1 MSPPSPAHPPKS
13 LSQLHH
19 PPTPS
24 WLHTGPVWEPLRLV
38 FYFTTTRWQ
47 HKALRLLAPGM
58 VEDASMLCAGSLKH
72 RWRGPQPLPLWPC
85 YAVWNLQL
93 MLWDCP
99 LLFHCQLLDSSPS
112 PWGHLTPAGTLFRI
126 LPKALSFHLHSLT
139 DPHLAFCEGPE
150 SPIWPLTYFPITAH
164 LLMTCCT
171 TPWPRIHLPFCLCS
185 HHPFSDNTRTSML
198 IFSAPHF
205 LSPP

>member
-1 MSPPSPAHPPKS
+1 MAAQSP
-13 LSQLHH
+13 QI
-19 PPTPS
+19 
-24 WLHTGPVWEPLRLV
+24 
-38 FYFTTTRWQ
+38 
-47 HKALRLLAPGM
+47 
-58 VEDASMLCAGSLKH
+58 AGSRDGGGRFDALC
-72 RWRGPQPLPLWPC
+72 RVSEAQMEGTQPLPLWPC

-139 DPHLAFCEGPE
+139 DPHLAFCESPE
-150 SPIWPLTYFPITAH
+150 SPIWPLTCFPITAH

-185 HHPFSDNTRTSML
+185 HHPFSDNTCTSML

-205 LSPP
+205 LSPPWKSSWKLSSRKSSRLPLDVDSLFCVLHQYFLSW